1 MKKVRFLK
9 RPFWNLFILF
19 VFLNV
24 MHSVQSLAKQTQFSG
39 RQRRRHFY
47 NKAASG
53 ATAAAATNAI
63 AKSTAYAY
71 KSTAASSSPRYS
83 GYKIAKA
90 YRNTVPILVHG
101 IVVSN
106 LSLVLL
112 QKEYIEQFYFEK
124 RSGGGGPDPDAHA
137 DSYRHLN
144 AYKPHYPG
152 CSIKP
157 TRTACSFGQLLRFG

>member
-1 MKKVRFLK
+1 
-9 RPFWNLFILF
+9 
-19 VFLNV
+19 
-24 MHSVQSLAKQTQFSG
+24 MHSVQSVAKSTQFNK

-47 NKAASG
+47 NKAASD
-53 ATAAAATNAI
+53 AAAKAAASNAI
-63 AKSTAYAY
+63 ATAYA
-71 KSTAASSSPRYS
+71 SSAASASSPRYS
-83 GYKIAKA
+83 GYKIANT

-106 LSLVLL
+106 ISLVLL

-137 DSYRHLN
+137 VCYRHMN
-144 AYKPHYPG
+144 AYKPHYPS
-152 CSIKP
+152 CSIKT

>member
-1 MKKVRFLK
+1 
-9 RPFWNLFILF
+9 
-19 VFLNV
+19 
-24 MHSVQSLAKQTQFSG
+24 MHSVQSLAKQTQFSR

-53 ATAAAATNAI
+53 ATAATAATNAI
-63 AKSTAYAY
+63 SKSTAYAY
-71 KSTAASSSPRYS
+71 KSTAASAASSSPRYS